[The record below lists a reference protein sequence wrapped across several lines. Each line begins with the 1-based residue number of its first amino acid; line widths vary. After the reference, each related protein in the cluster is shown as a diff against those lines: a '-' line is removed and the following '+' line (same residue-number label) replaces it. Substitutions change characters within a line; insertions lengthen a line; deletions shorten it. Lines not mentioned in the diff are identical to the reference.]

1 MKQLLVLTKLQQ
13 FNSKRM
19 ASKLFSPEQK
29 AEIVAAI
36 KAAETQTS
44 GEIQVHIESTCKG
57 AVLDRAA
64 KVFET
69 LKMYQ
74 TKDRNGVLVYL
85 AIEDHKFAI
94 LGDAGINSVVPADF
108 WESTKDLMA
117 NHFRQGKFT
126 EGLIEGIHHAG
137 DQLKTHFPYDHQDD
151 QNELS
156 NEVSFGK

>member
-1 MKQLLVLTKLQQ
+1 
-13 FNSKRM
+13 M
-19 ASKLFSPEQK
+19 ASKLFSSEQK

-44 GEIQVHIESTCKG
+44 WEIQVHIESTCKG

-85 AIEDHKFAI
+85 AVEDHKFAI
-94 LGDAGINSVVPADF
+94 LGDSGINSVVPSDF

-117 NHFRQGKFT
+117 SHFRQGKFT

-137 DQLKTHFPYDHQDD
+137 DQLKIHFPFDHLND

-156 NEVSFGK
+156 NEVSFGE